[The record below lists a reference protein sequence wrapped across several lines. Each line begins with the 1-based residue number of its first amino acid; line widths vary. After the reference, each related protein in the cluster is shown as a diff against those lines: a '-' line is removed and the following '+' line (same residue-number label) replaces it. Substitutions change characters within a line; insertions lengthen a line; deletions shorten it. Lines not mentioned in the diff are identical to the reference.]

1 MKSALEGLSQIVE
14 APQDTET
21 GRSYLRREKTAGG
34 FELRELQFRYP
45 GHDSRVLD
53 IPALRILPGQ
63 TCTILGSN
71 GAGKSTLLRVLSGL
85 YAPTQGS
92 ILLDGTDMAQL
103 AAADLRRCIGYLG
116 PEVKLF
122 SGSLRDNL
130 NLAQLENEDERLRA
144 ALDFAGLGPFINSHS
159 KGLDLPITDGGQGL
173 SSGQRQSIGWARLW
187 LQDPKVCLL
196 DEPTAALDQT
206 LETTLISSL
215 KDWFSGRTAIIAT
228 HRAAILS
235 LSERTM
241 IFHNGRLAADGP
253 REAVLEHLKVSS
265 AKNRASGVV

>member
-1 MKSALEGLSQIVE
+1 
-14 APQDTET
+14 
-21 GRSYLRREKTAGG
+21 
-34 FELRELQFRYP
+34 
-45 GHDSRVLD
+45 
-53 IPALRILPGQ
+53 
-63 TCTILGSN
+63 
-71 GAGKSTLLRVLSGL
+71 
-85 YAPTQGS
+85 
-92 ILLDGTDMAQL
+92 MAQL
-103 AAADLRRCIGYLG
+103 AAADLRRLVGYLG

-130 NLAQLENEDERLRA
+130 NLNQLENNDDRLQK

-206 LETTLISSL
+206 LETTLISRL
-215 KDWFSGRTAIIAT
+215 KSWLGGRTAIIAT
-228 HRAAILS
+228 HRVGILS
-235 LSERTM
+235 LTERTM

-253 REAVLEHLKVSS
+253 RDVVLEHLKVS
-265 AKNRASGVV
+265 AAQKNASGVV